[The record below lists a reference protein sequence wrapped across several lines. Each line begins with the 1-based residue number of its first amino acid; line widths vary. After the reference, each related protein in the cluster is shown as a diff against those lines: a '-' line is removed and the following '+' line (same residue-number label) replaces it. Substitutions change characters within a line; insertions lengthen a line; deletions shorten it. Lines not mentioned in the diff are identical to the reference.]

1 MDSELKTE
9 KKRLSRSRDKLH
21 LAFDTIRS
29 MKKEFLR
36 MDLDPQDKKFLQE
49 VDSSLK
55 MLKKNISFLENRIR
69 FMKKSEFESKQKEKK
84 NKRKK

>member
-1 MDSELKTE
+1 
-9 KKRLSRSRDKLH
+9 
-21 LAFDTIRS
+21 
-29 MKKEFLR
+29 